1 MQAES
6 SNAHVQASGNDAS
19 TPDDEEQRMDVD
31 GPVTAAGVDAAGVDA
46 AAGDDASPGIYYNH
60 LQRALHLLNRQGHR
74 NFIPND

>member
-1 MQAES
+1 LQAES

-31 GPVTAAGVDAAGVDA
+31 GPVTAAGVDAA
-46 AAGDDASPGIYYNH
+46 AGDDASPGIYYNH

>member
-1 MQAES
+1 
-6 SNAHVQASGNDAS
+6 
-19 TPDDEEQRMDVD
+19 MDVD
-31 GPVTAAGVDAAGVDA
+31 GPVTAAGVDA